1 MVTVSKNLS
10 TRIKLLKADID
21 RLKTCKD
28 NNRPLQ
34 AIEYI
39 DINRQLKI
47 CKELLS
53 KELRSKSIN
62 DLIDNI

>member
-1 MVTVSKNLS
+1 MITVSKNLS

-62 DLIDNI
+62 DLYKSI